1 MIRFDHMRIL
11 TADGVKDTLVLDDG
25 TASLIGSYWNAVRR
39 YLWTGDTRQLEEFEG
54 KWVNFHRLLTDPD
67 LIDDWDRVG
76 ELELDSIYESGS
88 R

>member
-1 MIRFDHMRIL
+1 MRIL
-11 TADGVKDTLVLDDG
+11 TKDGVIDTLVFDSG
-25 TASLIGSYWNAVRR
+25 TASLIGNYWNAIRR
-39 YLWTGDTRQLEEFEG
+39 YLWTGDMSELEKFEG
-54 KWVNFHRLLTDPD
+54 ESVNFHRLLTDPD